1 MQILPSTTYYN
12 FQLLIAGIRSLKKEL
27 GNNFSPLQGGWSDRT
42 RIENIVNFFV
52 QKRAEEEGK
61 SLWGAIKFMAVNSVQ
76 QIKFLVIAAIA
87 KFSTHDITISIYQI
101 CVHGASIHY
110 LRINSTETRVV
121 PTFFVCN

>member
-1 MQILPSTTYYN
+1 MQTLLSTTYYN
-12 FQLLIAGIRSLKKEL
+12 FQVLIAGISSLKKEL
-27 GNNFSPLQGGWSDRT
+27 GNNFSSLQGGWLARAK
-42 RIENIVNFFV
+42 IENIANFFV
-52 QKRAEEEGK
+52 QKRVKEEGK
-61 SLWGAIKFMAVNSVQ
+61 NPWGAIRFMAVNSVQ

-87 KFSTHDITISIYQI
+87 KFSTHNITISIYQI